1 MLATISNIKL
11 PVIIEIKIQTSMPPV
26 NVKYKLAINR
36 MADGRE
42 KVIKVKAFSRNN
54 TEFKKKALTE

>member
-1 MLATISNIKL
+1 MPAIISNIKL
-11 PVIIEIKIQTSMPPV
+11 PVSIEIKIHTSMPPV
-26 NVKYKLAINR
+26 NIKYKLAINR

-42 KVIKVKAFSRNN
+42 KAIKVNVFNRNN